1 MVIAIIK
8 VNDDSNFNEDGPL
21 ISSGFRN
28 LLVRRNGIPRKEA
41 VIVSKAQRKDWTGI
55 KWGIYKL

>member
-41 VIVSKAQRKDWTGI
+41 VIVSKAQRKD
-55 KWGIYKL
+55 